1 MHVRDLEQGLR
12 AKPIEPFVMRLSSGE
27 KIRADHSDAAVPG
40 TNAVLVIR
48 KRGGRLAGFSHVSL
62 FHVVRIEPA
71 NGATNGRSPKN
82 KDSCSRSQ
90 PRRTSELDS

>member
-1 MHVRDLEQGLR
+1 MHVRDLEQWLK
-12 AKPIEPFVMRLSSGE
+12 AKPFEPFVMRLSSGE
-27 KIRADHSDAAVPG
+27 KIRVDHPDAAVPG

-71 NGATNGRSPKN
+71 NGATNGRSRKH
-82 KDSCSRSQ
+82 
-90 PRRTSELDS
+90 